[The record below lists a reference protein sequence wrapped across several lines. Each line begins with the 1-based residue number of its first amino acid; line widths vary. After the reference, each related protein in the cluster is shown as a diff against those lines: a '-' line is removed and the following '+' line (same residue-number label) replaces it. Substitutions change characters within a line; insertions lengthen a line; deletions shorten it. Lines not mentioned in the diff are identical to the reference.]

1 MKKTY
6 YALFKKAEEGGY
18 EVSFPDIFGG
28 VTCGDDYEDAVF
40 MAKDLLKM
48 VLISAP
54 GQCFE
59 PSSKEKLEKL
69 FPDEEVV
76 EITVELEDKK

>member
-1 MKKTY
+1 
-6 YALFKKAEEGGY
+6 
-18 EVSFPDIFGG
+18 
-28 VTCGDDYEDAVF
+28 
-40 MAKDLLKM
+40 MAKDLLKI
-48 VLISAP
+48 VLVEAQ

-76 EITVELEDKK
+76 KITVEINDKN